1 MGATSVLFTRSTNST
16 RLLSTMDTSARRQ
29 ITGAKNCTKPA
40 SGAGENGSYGGMSM
54 IIAGTTLATGMITT
68 TIAISAVRLPAP
80 ICEPQEATCQKIVH
94 EIAKAELFGL
104 SL

>member
-16 RLLSTMDTSARRQ
+16 RLLSTMDTTARRQ
-29 ITGAKNCTKPA
+29 NAGATNCTKPA

-54 IIAGTTLATGMITT
+54 IIAGTTLATGMITIT
-68 TIAISAVRLPAP
+68 ISAVRLPAP
-80 ICEPQEATCQKIVH
+80 ICEPREATCQKIVH
-94 EIAKAELFGL
+94 EIAKAELLGS